1 MLTKQ
6 TEQRL
11 REVAAREGID
21 PERLIA
27 VARRMDDGFG
37 AQSTGEAGAGQANQ
51 PKLYMYLLPFVK
63 VSEVRQVFLGLSEP
77 FPGDNEVASDW
88 AAKHPVSA
96 SGQDGQPVE

>member
-1 MLTKQ
+1 MLTKAN
-6 TEQRL
+6 EQRL
-11 REVAAREGID
+11 RDVAAREGID

-27 VARRMDDGFG
+27 VARRMDEGGDRQGPMPE
-37 AQSTGEAGAGQANQ
+37 SRGEANA

-88 AAKHPVSA
+88 AAKHSLGQD
-96 SGQDGQPVE
+96 SGQSDDA